1 MKKLYITTIIILL
14 SLYTSKSCAKYNDN
28 MKGIPTKVAV
38 YTDGDYIY
46 FTLNNQPTSH
56 PKCRS
61 NYFVIPSS
69 VPQNRRE
76 MLLSRLLT
84 AYAMKEKVNIGYD
97 NSVECA
103 DGYIKVHRVG

>member
-1 MKKLYITTIIILL
+1 MEKFYIIFLIIFCLY
-14 SLYTSKSCAKYNDN
+14 SQPSSAKYNDN
-28 MKGIPTKVAV
+28 MQGVLTGVYV

-56 PKCRS
+56 PKCKS
-61 NYFVIPSS
+61 NYFVIPST

-84 AYAMKEKVNIGYD
+84 AYSMKERVNIGYD

-103 DGYIKVHRVG
+103 NGYIKVHRVG

>member
-1 MKKLYITTIIILL
+1 MEKFYIILL
-14 SLYTSKSCAKYNDN
+14 ILGFYSSPSSAKYNDN
-28 MKGIPTKVAV
+28 LQGTLTGVYV

-56 PKCRS
+56 PKCKS
-61 NYFVIPSS
+61 NYFVIPST

-84 AYAMKEKVNIGYD
+84 AYSMKERVNIGYD

-103 DGYIKVHRVG
+103 NGYIKVHRVG